1 MCLVGWKSTEN
12 IPDANGEELSALI
25 PAIHLMFAFRL
36 GVGRLPIS
44 LYGLYLT
51 EQELFQVI
59 SGQFHG

>member
-12 IPDANGEELSALI
+12 IPDAYGEELPALI
-25 PAIHLMFAFRL
+25 PAIHLMFALGL

-51 EQELFQVI
+51 EQELFQAI
-59 SGQFHG
+59 SGLIK